1 MFHRKFKENDGPL
14 TSSRLYKNFNQ
25 STKLYLD
32 CNNKQ
37 INLQDRIISNCSSH
51 IIRKSIDTCNLEKM
65 RKRKTREEKNSY
77 KDKTIAKQS
86 LNQIDDR
93 IKSVEKKIKGIQQFQ
108 EQFKILSNHII
119 YLQQT
124 SPSQSKRELDDGDRK
139 RVRRRSY

>member
-1 MFHRKFKENDGPL
+1 
-14 TSSRLYKNFNQ
+14 
-25 STKLYLD
+25 
-32 CNNKQ
+32 
-37 INLQDRIISNCSSH
+37 
-51 IIRKSIDTCNLEKM
+51 M

-77 KDKTIAKQS
+77 KDKTIAKKS

-119 YLQQT
+119 YLHQT
-124 SPSQSKRELDDGDRK
+124 SPSHAKRELDDGDRK